1 MLLHNSY
8 PVGFPR
14 GEKKIKSVAE
24 TSTIYSVYGQTRAKG
39 PVAFNTNS
47 HPNQMS
53 SRTTDETIFIA
64 TSIHQKFISQR

>member
-1 MLLHNSY
+1 MLPHNSY

-14 GEKKIKSVAE
+14 GRKDNPVAE
-24 TSTIYSVYGQTRAKG
+24 TSTIYSIFGPTWAKG

-47 HPNQMS
+47 QLNQMS

-64 TSIHQKFISQR
+64 TLEMY